1 MVLGKVLGPSDAPP
15 RRRRNGAIIV
25 TAATVII
32 IANFMFIY
40 PILTDELMTRRQW
53 LLRMW
58 FRSWI

>member
-1 MVLGKVLGPSDAPP
+1 M
-15 RRRRNGAIIV
+15 
-25 TAATVII
+25 II